1 MRDFRVVQ
9 AKVSLRIS
17 SMVPVRG
24 FDPPAILIT
33 GDSFNKAEEIV
44 FNGIQVTEFLILGP
58 NRLVAKI
65 PDSQVGKA
73 LDSLF
78 VLTSTSATHTD
89 AALSL
94 GITKPVKT
102 VSGIDR
108 LVQEWTMVFLTT
120 PGSDIFDP
128 AGGGGASSIVGK
140 TADRNSASAALSQ
153 AVERTRQQI
162 TAKQARNSRIPPSER
177 LLSAS
182 LVSVKFNVETTTLSA
197 VVDLKSMV
205 GSSAL
210 VTIG

>member
-1 MRDFRVVQ
+1 MKDFRVVQ
-9 AKVSLRIS
+9 AKVALRIT
-17 SMVPVRG
+17 SMTPVRG
-24 FDPPAILIT
+24 FEPPAILIT
-33 GDSFNKAEEIV
+33 GESFDKAEEII
-44 FNGIQVTEFLILGP
+44 FNGIQVTEFIILGP

-78 VLTSTSATHTD
+78 VLTSTSATHTE
-89 AALSL
+89 AVLSL
-94 GITKPVKT
+94 GLSKPVRT

-128 AGGGGASSIVGK
+128 SGGGGAAAIVGK
-140 TADRNSASAALSQ
+140 SADRDSASAALSQ

-162 TAKQARNSRIPPSER
+162 TAKQARNSKIPPAER

-182 LVSVKFNVETTTLSA
+182 LVSVKFDAQTTTLSA
-197 VVDLKSMV
+197 VVDLKNML

-210 VTIG
+210 VTLG